1 MNFPYFM
8 ARHVA
13 VAGKKSFSRLIIRI
27 AIVAVALSMTVMII
41 STSLIRGFKTEISEK
56 IFAFWGH
63 IHITDT
69 NITRSFESV
78 PIEGGTE
85 LIDKISGLENV
96 EYFAEK
102 TFLNIPIGDEMVAV
116 RTKGG
121 VRHVQAFAQIGGI
134 INHKE
139 EFEAIVLK
147 GVSTDF
153 DWENMKDYMVEGS
166 TLTFPDDKISEDIII
181 SQSTAKR
188 LKLGVKDKFII
199 NFVRG
204 KKQVRKRFQIC
215 GIYKTGLE
223 EFDKIFALTDL
234 RRVQELLGWPDN
246 EVGGFEVFIDDI
258 DDLGPLNEYIYIE
271 ELPKNLFSQTIKD
284 KFPSI
289 FEWLGLQDINEVVI
303 LLLMIIVSVINMITA
318 LMILILE
325 RTNMIGILKAMGS
338 SNWDIRKIFLYY
350 AGYIVAMGL
359 FWGNLIGLG
368 ICLAQQHFEFITL
381 SEADYYLSTA
391 PIEINFWTILLLNLG
406 TLLLTVLV
414 LVIPTYLITRV
425 SPVEAI
431 RFK

>member
-1 MNFPYFM
+1 M

-69 NITRSFESV
+69 NITRNYEST
-78 PIEGGTE
+78 PIEIEPE
-85 LIDKISGLENV
+85 LIEKIQGLEKV
-96 EYFAEK
+96 DYFTEK
-102 TFLNIPIGDEMVAV
+102 TFLNIPISDEMVQV
-116 RTKGG
+116 ETKGG
-121 VRHVQAFAQIGGI
+121 VRHIQSFAQIGGI
-134 INHKE
+134 ISHKK
-139 EFEAIVLK
+139 EFEAIILK

-153 DWENMKDYMVEGS
+153 DWENMKDYMVEGDI
-166 TLTFPDDKISEDIII
+166 LDFPEEDPSEAIII
-181 SQSTAKR
+181 SQSMANR
-188 LKLGVKDKFII
+188 LRFKVKDKFII

-204 KKQVRKRFQIC
+204 KKPIRKRFQVS

-223 EFDKIFALTDL
+223 EFDKLFAITDL
-234 RRVQELLGWPDN
+234 RKIQELLGWKNN
-246 EVGGFEVFIDDI
+246 EVGGFEVFIDDL
-258 DDLGPLNEYIYIE
+258 DDLGPLNEYIYLE
-271 ELPKNLFSQTIKD
+271 ELPNNLFSQTIKD
-284 KFPSI
+284 KIPDI
-289 FEWLGLQDINEVVI
+289 FQWLGLQDINEVVI
-303 LLLMIIVSVINMITA
+303 LFLMVIVSVINMITA

-338 SNWDIRKIFLYY
+338 SNWNIRKIFLYY
-350 AGYIVAMGL
+350 AAYIVLMGL
-359 FWGNLIGLG
+359 FWGNFFGLG
-368 ICLAQQHFEFITL
+368 LCLAQQQFEFIAL

-391 PIEINFWTILLLNLG
+391 PIEINLWTIFLLNLG
-406 TLLLTVLV
+406 TLLITVLV
-414 LVIPTYLITRV
+414 LVIPTYMITRV

>member
-1 MNFPYFM
+1 M

-13 VAGKKSFSRLIIRI
+13 VAGKQSFSRLIIRI
-27 AIVAVALSMTVMII
+27 AIVAVALSMSVMII

-63 IHITDT
+63 IHITDS
-69 NITRSFESV
+69 NITRNFESV
-78 PIEGGTE
+78 PIEEGAE
-85 LIDKISGLENV
+85 IIDKIRGVENV
-96 EYFAEK
+96 EYFKQK
-102 TFLNIPIGDEMVAV
+102 TFLGIPIGEEMVPAL
-116 RTKGG
+116 TKGG
-121 VRHVQAFAQIGGI
+121 VRHVQAFAQVGGI
-134 INHKE
+134 INHKK
-139 EFEAIVLK
+139 EFEAIILK

-153 DWENMKDYMVEGS
+153 DWENMKDYMVEGEILS
-166 TLTFPDDKISEDIII
+166 FPDDDISEDIII
-181 SQSTAKR
+181 SQSTSMR
-188 LKLGVKDKFII
+188 LNLNVKDKFRI

-204 KKQVRKRFQIC
+204 KKQVIKRFQVC

-223 EFDKIFALTDL
+223 EFDKLFALTDL
-234 RRVQELLGWPDN
+234 RRVQSLLGWPDN

-258 DDLGPLNEYIYIE
+258 DDLGTLNEYIYIE
-271 ELPKNLFSQTIKD
+271 ELPNNLFAQTIKD
-284 KFPSI
+284 KFPGI

-303 LLLMIIVSVINMITA
+303 LILMIIVSVINMITA

-350 AGYIVAMGL
+350 AGYIVMMGL

-368 ICLAQQHFEFITL
+368 ICFAQKKFEFITL

-391 PIEINFWTILLLNLG
+391 PIEINFWTILFLNLG
-406 TLLLTVLV
+406 TLVLTVLV
-414 LVIPTYLITRV
+414 LIIPTYLITRV

>member
-1 MNFPYFM
+1 M

-27 AIVAVALSMTVMII
+27 AIVAVALSMSVMII
-41 STSLIRGFKTEISEK
+41 STSLIRGFKTEISQK

-63 IHITDT
+63 IHITDS
-69 NITRSFESV
+69 NITRNFESV
-78 PIEGGTE
+78 PIEEGAE
-85 LIDKISGLENV
+85 IIDKIREVENV
-96 EYFAEK
+96 EFLEQK
-102 TFLNIPIGDEMVAV
+102 TILGIPIGDEMVPV

-134 INHKE
+134 ISHKKE
-139 EFEAIVLK
+139 IEAIILK

-153 DWENMKDYMVEGS
+153 DWENMKDYMIEGEILS
-166 TLTFPDDKISEDIII
+166 FPDDDISEDIII
-181 SQSTAKR
+181 SESTAKR
-188 LKLGVKDKFII
+188 LKLGVKDKFIV
-199 NFVRG
+199 NFVKG
-204 KKQVRKRFQIC
+204 KKPVRKRFQIS

-223 EFDKIFALTDL
+223 EFDKLFALTDL

-258 DDLGPLNEYIYIE
+258 DDLGPLNDYIYIE
-271 ELPKNLFSQTIKD
+271 ELPNNLFAQTIKN
-284 KFPSI
+284 KFPGI

-303 LLLMIIVSVINMITA
+303 LILMIIVSVINMITA

-350 AGYIVAMGL
+350 AGYIVMMGL

-368 ICLAQQHFEFITL
+368 LCIAQQKFEFIAL

-391 PIEINFWTILLLNLG
+391 PIEINLWTILLLNLG
-406 TLLLTVLV
+406 TLVVTVLV
-414 LVIPTYLITRV
+414 LIIPTYLITRV

>member
-1 MNFPYFM
+1 M

-27 AIVAVALSMTVMII
+27 AIVAVALSMSVMII
-41 STSLIRGFKTEISEK
+41 STSLIRGFKTEISAK

-63 IHITDT
+63 IHITDSG
-69 NITRSFESV
+69 ITRNFESI
-78 PIEGGTE
+78 PIEEGAE
-85 LIDKISGLENV
+85 LIEKIKGVENV
-96 EYFAEK
+96 EYFAQK
-102 TFLNIPIGDEMVAV
+102 HFLGFPVGDEMVEV

-121 VRHVQAFAQIGGI
+121 VRHVQAFAQVGGI
-134 INHKE
+134 INHKKE
-139 EFEAIVLK
+139 IEGIVLK
-147 GVSTDF
+147 GISTDF
-153 DWENMKDYMVEGS
+153 DWENMKNYMIEGEILS
-166 TLTFPDDKISEDIII
+166 FPDDSISEDIII
-181 SQSTAKR
+181 SETTAKR
-188 LKLGVKDKFII
+188 LSIKVGDKFVI
-199 NFVRG
+199 NFVKG
-204 KKQVRKRFQIC
+204 KKPIRKRFQIS

-223 EFDKIFALTDL
+223 EFDKIFALTDI
-234 RRVQELLGWPDN
+234 RKVQELLGWSEH

-271 ELPKNLFSQTIKD
+271 ELPNSLFAQTIKD

-303 LLLMIIVSVINMITA
+303 LILMIIVSVINMITA

-350 AGYIVAMGL
+350 AGYIVLMGL

-368 ICLAQQHFEFITL
+368 LCIAQQKFEFITL
-381 SEADYYLSTA
+381 SETDYYLSTA
-391 PIEINFWTILLLNLG
+391 PIEINLWTVLLLNLG
-406 TLLLTVLV
+406 TLILTVLV
-414 LVIPTYLITRV
+414 LIIPTYLITRV

>member
-1 MNFPYFM
+1 M

-13 VAGKKSFSRLIIRI
+13 VAGKKSFSRLILRI
-27 AIVAVALSMTVMII
+27 AILAVALSMTVMIV
-41 STSLIRGFKTEISEK
+41 STSLIRGFKTEISQK

-85 LIDKISGLENV
+85 LIDKISGLESV
-96 EYFAEK
+96 EYLTDN
-102 TFLNIPIGDEMVAV
+102 TFLNIPIGDEMVSV

-139 EFEAIVLK
+139 EIEAIILK

-153 DWENMKDYMVEGS
+153 DWENMKDYMVEGEV
-166 TLTFPDDKISEDIII
+166 LTFPDDEVSEDIII

-188 LKLGVKDKFII
+188 LKFGLGEKFII
-199 NFVRG
+199 SFVRG
-204 KKQVRKRFQIC
+204 KKQIRKRFQIC

-223 EFDKIFALTDL
+223 EFDKLFALTDI
-234 RRVQELLGWPDN
+234 RKVQELLGWPDN

-271 ELPKNLFSQTIKD
+271 ELPPDLFSRTIKD

-350 AGYIVAMGL
+350 AGYIVVMGL

-391 PIEINFWTILLLNLG
+391 PIEINLWTILFLNLG

-414 LVIPTYLITRV
+414 LIIPTYLITRV

>member
-1 MNFPYFM
+1 M

-27 AIVAVALSMTVMII
+27 AIVAVALSMSVMII
-41 STSLIRGFKTEISEK
+41 STSLIRGFKTEISAK

-63 IHITDT
+63 IHITDSG
-69 NITRSFESV
+69 ITRNFESI
-78 PIEGGTE
+78 PIEEGAE
-85 LIDKISGLENV
+85 LIEKIKGVENV
-96 EYFAEK
+96 EYFAQK
-102 TFLNIPIGDEMVAV
+102 HFLGFPVGDEMVEV

-121 VRHVQAFAQIGGI
+121 VRHVQAFAQVGGI
-134 INHKE
+134 INHKKE
-139 EFEAIVLK
+139 IEGIVLK

-153 DWENMKDYMVEGS
+153 DWENMKDYMVAGEVLS
-166 TLTFPDDKISEDIII
+166 FPDDDISEDIII
-181 SQSTAKR
+181 SETTAKR
-188 LKLGVKDKFII
+188 LKLGVNDKFRI
-199 NFVRG
+199 NFVKG
-204 KKQVRKRFQIC
+204 KKPIRKRFQIS

-223 EFDKIFALTDL
+223 EFDKIFALTDI
-234 RRVQELLGWPDN
+234 RKVQELLGWSEH

-271 ELPKNLFSQTIKD
+271 ELPNSLFAQTIKD

-303 LLLMIIVSVINMITA
+303 LILMIIVSVINMITA

-350 AGYIVAMGL
+350 AGYIVLMGL

-368 ICLAQQHFEFITL
+368 LCIAQQKFEFITL
-381 SEADYYLSTA
+381 SETDYYLSTA
-391 PIEINFWTILLLNLG
+391 PIEINLWTVLLLNLG
-406 TLLLTVLV
+406 TLILTVLV
-414 LVIPTYLITRV
+414 LIIPTYLITRV